1 MVKHKIYTIY
11 LHYAHS
17 FDNLVSK
24 FSPGFFTATQQAY
37 VPPSMR
43 GQNMPTRKLH
53 EYEPPSNL
61 KQQQQQPGRSGLY
74 IQYNNP
80 IVKCCQKQTR
90 TQNKPT
96 FKARLIF
103 LSDIVNVLAAQLLL
117 RWEYNSLR
125 SRDRVLVA

>member
-1 MVKHKIYTIY
+1 MQRSRYHSNSFKLIKTVVKDKIYTIY
-11 LHYAHS
+11 LHYANS

-74 IQYNNP
+74 IYYSCYTEA
-80 IVKCCQKQTR
+80 IIKYTRFCFTEALTQKLNLGT
-90 TQNKPT
+90 NL
-96 FKARLIF
+96 RL
-103 LSDIVNVLAAQLLL
+103 
-117 RWEYNSLR
+117 E
-125 SRDRVLVA
+125 